1 MHALNELL
9 HTPVPSGTPGR
20 AVAGVSERT
29 RSGAGVEAGENAK
42 SDCERNEPSPTPA
55 PHDAIK
61 RHGFPLPLEAI
72 YAANTISR
80 ADFDRLTKGKCC
92 SKHAGRIEAPAY
104 IERMASSEDR
114 VFIAP
119 CEEWARRAAS
129 GEAGWAWVKSA
140 PVERGMATAL
150 RMIQAAGLGG
160 KVARLSQLASL
171 CRRAPLYGPDS
182 REAVIFGWADTPTLA
197 LAIVPQD
204 VRDTST
210 LEALSTLVNH
220 RRDEMLPT
228 LFISTSTGA
237 AIFSRTGKNGP
248 EAALCADIAETI
260 GDGLMGFS
268 GEAGGKANV
277 IDLEPDAH

>member
-80 ADFDRLTKGKCC
+80 ADFDRLTKGKRC
-92 SKHAGRIEAPAY
+92 SKHVGRIEAPAY

-140 PVERGMATAL
+140 PVERGRAWRQGRTPESARLALPPRPAL
-150 RMIQAAGLGG
+150 RPRFERSRYLRLG
-160 KVARLSQLASL
+160 R
-171 CRRAPLYGPDS
+171 YTDS
-182 REAVIFGWADTPTLA
+182 RPSDCPA
-197 LAIVPQD
+197 
-204 VRDTST
+204 
-210 LEALSTLVNH
+210 
-220 RRDEMLPT
+220 RR
-228 LFISTSTGA
+228 S
-237 AIFSRTGKNGP
+237 
-248 EAALCADIAETI
+248 
-260 GDGLMGFS
+260 
-268 GEAGGKANV
+268 
-277 IDLEPDAH
+277 

>member
-1 MHALNELL
+1 MNH
-9 HTPVPSGTPGR
+9 PP
-20 AVAGVSERT
+20 T
-29 RSGAGVEAGENAK
+29 R
-42 SDCERNEPSPTPA
+42 PA
-55 PHDAIK
+55 RCNQAP
-61 RHGFPLPLEAI
+61 RLP
-72 YAANTISR
+72 AASRSHLCREYHISR
-80 ADFDRLTKGKCC
+80 RLRPPHQGQALLKARRSHRSACLHRAHGVF
-92 SKHAGRIEAPAY
+92 G
-104 IERMASSEDR
+104 DR

-237 AIFSRTGKNGP
+237 AYSSPAPAKTVPKRPSAPISRRR
-248 EAALCADIAETI
+248 
-260 GDGLMGFS
+260 
-268 GEAGGKANV
+268 
-277 IDLEPDAH
+277 